1 MWKTKVFCIM
11 VFALLSLFLS
21 WPSVGICSESR
32 TYTISESELTT
43 LSNHLNELER
53 NNEIL
58 KAILSESGEE
68 LTAALNALTESQK
81 ELTMLRAEL
90 TQCKS
95 DVQSANESLMRA
107 NQELQRASESFKAS
121 ERERDKI
128 EGRLRTQR
136 NIWEAL
142 FAVAVGFAVAK

>member
-32 TYTISESELTT
+32 TYTISETELTQ
-43 LSNHLNELER
+43 LQNHLDALA
-53 NNEIL
+53 NNNAML
-58 KAILSESGEE
+58 QNILSESGEE
-68 LTAALNALTESQK
+68 LTKALDALMMSQK
-81 ELTMLRAEL
+81 ELEKLRAEL
-90 TQCKS
+90 LTCKTEAES
-95 DVQSANESLMRA
+95 ARQSLAIANS
-107 NQELQRASESFKAS
+107 ELAKASESFKAS

-136 NIWEAL
+136 NIWEVLCAI
-142 FAVAVGFAVAK
+142 AAGIAIAK